1 MNNEFEINDKIQQG
15 PILAAADF
23 SANSE
28 TAVIWAIDLAI
39 ALSAPIVLI
48 HIVHDRAEGP
58 GYYRHDKKDAMRP
71 MEDIAG
77 KMMLDFVERLGE
89 KDLQYK
95 SFKNIETRI
104 VTGLP
109 VTRIL
114 ETAENIDARMI
125 VMGSQGLT
133 GLAHLLIGSKA
144 EQVVR
149 LAKIPVTIVK
159 DIV

>member
-1 MNNEFEINDKIQQG
+1 MNSETEINDKIQPA
-15 PILAAADF
+15 PILVAADF
-23 SANSE
+23 SANSK

-71 MEDIAG
+71 MEDVAG
-77 KMMLDFVERLGE
+77 KMMLDFVEKLGE
-89 KDLQYK
+89 KGLQYK
-95 SFKNIETRI
+95 TFKNIETRI

-159 DIV
+159 NAT

>member
-1 MNNEFEINDKIQQG
+1 MNSETEINDKIQPG
-15 PILAAADF
+15 PILVAADF
-23 SANSE
+23 SANSK

-71 MEDIAG
+71 MEDIAE
-77 KMMLDFVERLGE
+77 KMMLGFVENLGE
-89 KDLQYK
+89 ESLQYK
-95 SFKNIETRI
+95 SFKNIKTRI

-114 ETAENIDARMI
+114 ETAKNIDARMI

-159 DIV
+159 NVI

>member
-1 MNNEFEINDKIQQG
+1 MNSETEINDKIQQG
-15 PILAAADF
+15 PILVAADF
-23 SANSE
+23 SANSK

-77 KMMLDFVERLGE
+77 KMMLDFVENLGE
-89 KDLQYK
+89 KGLQYK

-159 DIV
+159 NTM

>member
-1 MNNEFEINDKIQQG
+1 MNSETEINDKIQPG
-15 PILAAADF
+15 PILVAADF
-23 SANSE
+23 SANSK

-77 KMMLDFVERLGE
+77 KMMLDFVENLGE
-89 KDLQYK
+89 ESLQYK
-95 SFKNIETRI
+95 SFKNIKTRI

-159 DIV
+159 NTM

>member
-1 MNNEFEINDKIQQG
+1 MNKNNNDKNKYD
-15 PILAAADF
+15 PILVAADF
-23 SANSE
+23 SNNSK
-28 TAVIWAIDLAI
+28 TAVIWAIDVAR
-39 ALSAPIVLI
+39 ALNAAVVLI
-48 HIVHDRAEGP
+48 HVVHDRAEGP

-71 MEDIAG
+71 MEDVAER
-77 KMMLDFVERLGE
+77 MMQDFLKSLNNEDPLF
-89 KDLQYK
+89 K
-95 SFKNIETRI
+95 SFENLKTQI

-114 ETAENIDARMI
+114 ETAEKLNARMI

-149 LAKIPVTIVK
+149 MAKIPVTIVK
-159 DIV
+159 VPEKN

>member
-114 ETAENIDARMI
+114 ETAANIDARMI

-159 DIV
+159 NTM

>member
-1 MNNEFEINDKIQQG
+1 MNSETEINDKIQQG
-15 PILAAADF
+15 PILVAADF
-23 SANSE
+23 SANSK

-39 ALSAPIVLI
+39 ALGAPVVLI

-89 KDLQYK
+89 KGLQYK

-114 ETAENIDARMI
+114 ETAKNIDARMI

-159 DIV
+159 NVI

>member
-1 MNNEFEINDKIQQG
+1 MNSETEINDKIQPG
-15 PILAAADF
+15 PILVAADF
-23 SANSE
+23 SANSK

-77 KMMLDFVERLGE
+77 KMMLDFVEKLGE
-89 KDLQYK
+89 KGLQYK
-95 SFKNIETRI
+95 TFKNIETRI

-159 DIV
+159 NAM